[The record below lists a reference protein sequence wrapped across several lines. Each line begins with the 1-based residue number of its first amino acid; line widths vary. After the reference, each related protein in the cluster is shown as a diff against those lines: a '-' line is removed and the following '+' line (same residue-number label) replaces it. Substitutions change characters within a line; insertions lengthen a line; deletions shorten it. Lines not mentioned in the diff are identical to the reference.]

1 VDALLLGIDT
11 LMVPSVLLAIVIGSV
26 GGLIIGAVPGIGPAI
41 AIAILLPATVFLED
55 LVSLVLLLG
64 VYGSSMYGGA
74 IPAILIN
81 TPGTPV
87 NALTTYDGYAMT
99 RRGEASRALSL
110 AYSSSFFGG
119 CFSIIMALVALF
131 AFGPY
136 LRDLGALFG
145 QRDIMMAA
153 VLGSVLLIAAHR
165 QTMGIAA
172 MLYGFGFLIAMVGR
186 QSSRNIDRFTFDIE
200 YLFSGFNLIV
210 VIVGIFALSQALNL
224 MVGKDDD
231 PPEARVTGGVLSG
244 FKELLRRKLIA
255 IISAI
260 YGTVMGIIPGVG
272 EFVAQFFSY
281 STARALSKD
290 PTRFGHGSSEGL
302 IASETSNNAVPAA
315 AMIPLL
321 ALGVPGEALTA
332 MMMVVFFD
340 AGIKPGPDIFEN
352 NPDFLFSLFT
362 ALLII
367 NVLVLVTLLFS
378 TKYIAKMI
386 YIPNRFLG
394 AFIMILSFVGVYSI
408 RNSLADCVFA
418 VIFGY
423 IGYILRRLNWPL
435 VPIVLGLVLG
445 SIILERLTAGA
456 GKIKTAADLVN
467 RPVSGT
473 LFVVILMVIGFII
486 WSSIKNRRKDFQ

>member
-1 VDALLLGIDT
+1 MDAFLTGLDN
-11 LMVPSVLLAIVIGSV
+11 LMSLDVLLAILIGSV

-41 AIAILLPATVFLED
+41 AIAILLPATVFLDD

-110 AYSSSFFGG
+110 AYSASFFGG
-119 CFSIIMALVALF
+119 CFSILAALVALF
-131 AFGPY
+131 VFGPY

-145 QRDIMMAA
+145 QRDILMAA
-153 VLGSVLLIAAHR
+153 VLGGVLLIAAHR

-172 MLYGFGFLIAMVGR
+172 MLFGFGFLIAMIGR
-186 QSSRNIDRFTFDIE
+186 QTTRKLDRFTFDVE
-200 YLFSGFNLIV
+200 YFYAGFNLIV
-210 VIVGIFALSQALNL
+210 VIVGIFALSQALYL
-224 MVGKDDD
+224 MTGKDDD
-231 PPEARVTGGVLSG
+231 PPEARIKGGVLHG
-244 FKELLRRKLIA
+244 FRELAQRKTVA
-255 IISAI
+255 VISAC

-281 STARALSKD
+281 STARAISKE
-290 PTRFGHGSSEGL
+290 PSRFGHGSSEGL
-302 IASETSNNAVPAA
+302 IASETANNAVPSA

-340 AGIKPGPDIFEN
+340 AGIKPGPDVFEN
-352 NPDFLFSLFT
+352 NPDFLFSLFV

-367 NVLVLVTLLFS
+367 NVIVLATLLLS
-378 TKYIAKMI
+378 TRHIARMI

-394 AFIMILSFVGVYSI
+394 AMIMILSFVGVYSI

-418 VIFGY
+418 VIFGFF
-423 IGYILRRLNWPL
+423 GLILRRLDWPL
-435 VPIVLGLVLG
+435 VPVVLGLVLG
-445 SIILERLTAGA
+445 SIIIERLTAGA
-456 GKIKTAADLVN
+456 GQIKTLADLVN

-473 LFVVILMVIGFII
+473 LFVVILGVLGFIF
-486 WSSIKNRRKDFQ
+486 WSTVRNRNQSQH